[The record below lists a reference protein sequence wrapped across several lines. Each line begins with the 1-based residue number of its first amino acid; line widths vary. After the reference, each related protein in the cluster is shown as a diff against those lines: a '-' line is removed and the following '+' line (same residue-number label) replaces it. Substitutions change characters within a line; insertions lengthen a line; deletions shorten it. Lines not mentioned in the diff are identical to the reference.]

1 VVGLYGGSL
10 KLSLPLVPM
19 RSVTLRGSYV
29 GELREL
35 KELVEVIKQGN
46 TKLIPVKKQAL
57 ETANQAMSDLRAGK
71 VNGRIVLIPN

>member
-1 VVGLYGGSL
+1 
-10 KLSLPLVPM
+10 M
-19 RSVTLRGSYV
+19 
-29 GELREL
+29 LREL

-46 TKLIPVKKQAL
+46 TKLISVKKQAL